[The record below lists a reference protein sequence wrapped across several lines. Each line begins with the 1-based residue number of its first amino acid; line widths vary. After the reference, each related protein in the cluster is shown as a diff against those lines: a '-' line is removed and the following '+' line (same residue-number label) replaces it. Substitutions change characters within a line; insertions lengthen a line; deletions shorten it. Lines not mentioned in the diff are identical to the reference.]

1 MRPFKDLRKTLFAF
15 PCFLEGYVRVHVCV
29 RACVCRYVWVCECTV
44 YVHGT
49 LSGRTVFPRQGAEE
63 EVVSLTSLSTHFL
76 TATSP
81 PPREETQS

>member
-1 MRPFKDLRKTLFAF
+1 M
-15 PCFLEGYVRVHVCV
+15 YVRTCACV
-29 RACVCRYVWVCECTV
+29 RAFAGMCVCECECAV

-49 LSGRTVFPRQGAEE
+49 LSGRTVFPRQGAEV
-63 EVVSLTSLSTHFL
+63 EVASLTSLSTHFV